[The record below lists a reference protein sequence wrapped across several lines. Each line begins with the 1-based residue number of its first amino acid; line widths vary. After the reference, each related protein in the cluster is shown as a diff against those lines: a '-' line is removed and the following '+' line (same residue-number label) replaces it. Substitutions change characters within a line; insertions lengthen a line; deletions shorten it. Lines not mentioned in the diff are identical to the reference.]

1 MPIPQDILAIQR
13 PKNTRVKK
21 FGERYL
27 VIKRTCKR
35 INGKNIPVELG
46 TIGEIINNQYVELR
60 KEPRKKKTD
69 IDIKDY
75 GVHALFNN
83 TCSQLFID
91 LNNVFDT
98 DIAKRIYIIAL
109 LRAIDNDIRNRDISL
124 SYETSFLSELF
135 PSLALSENTIS
146 KLLTK
151 IGMEYRYI
159 HRFITKRAKFFEDK
173 TQIIDGTLID
183 NNSTENSF
191 SEYSRKAKT
200 KGSKDLTLVYSFD
213 IETKEPIA
221 MKTYSG
227 NMLDSTSITDFLSSF
242 EIKKALLVLDKG
254 FYTKDNIKDF
264 NAIEELSYIVPLK
277 NSSKIIKDSN
287 ILGSINKHLKG
298 YEEMILYDKIKLEEN
313 KFLYGFKNLK
323 DEYEQKISYIAFND
337 KNDKF
342 DGEKYN
348 EKNNTFGVI
357 VFESNKDLS
366 PLEVYLAYLKRW
378 EIEMMFKMMKEVL
391 DLDTVNV
398 HSDYSVIA
406 TEFINYISVI
416 MAQRVKQLL
425 RTKKIT
431 TKNKKDIPISDAFS
445 FKQTMRYLSK
455 LKKVR
460 FGDSDKWVTIKSLK
474 YINELA
480 NILDI

>member
-1 MPIPQDILAIQR
+1 M
-13 PKNTRVKK
+13 
-21 FGERYL
+21 
-27 VIKRTCKR
+27 
-35 INGKNIPVELG
+35 
-46 TIGEIINNQYVELR
+46 
-60 KEPRKKKTD
+60 
-69 IDIKDY
+69 
-75 GVHALFNN
+75 
-83 TCSQLFID
+83 
-91 LNNVFDT
+91 
-98 DIAKRIYIIAL
+98 
-109 LRAIDNDIRNRDISL
+109 
-124 SYETSFLSELF
+124 
-135 PSLALSENTIS
+135 
-146 KLLTK
+146 
-151 IGMEYRYI
+151 
-159 HRFITKRAKFFEDK
+159 
-173 TQIIDGTLID
+173 
-183 NNSTENSF
+183 
-191 SEYSRKAKT
+191 
-200 KGSKDLTLVYSFD
+200 
-213 IETKEPIA
+213 
-221 MKTYSG
+221 
-227 NMLDSTSITDFLSSF
+227 
-242 EIKKALLVLDKG
+242 LDKG

-264 NAIEELSYIVPLK
+264 NSIEELSYIVPLK

-416 MAQRVKQLL
+416 MAQRVKQIL
-425 RTKKIT
+425 RNKKIT
-431 TKNKKDIPISDAFS
+431 TKNKKDIPLSEAFS

-480 NILDI
+480 NILGI